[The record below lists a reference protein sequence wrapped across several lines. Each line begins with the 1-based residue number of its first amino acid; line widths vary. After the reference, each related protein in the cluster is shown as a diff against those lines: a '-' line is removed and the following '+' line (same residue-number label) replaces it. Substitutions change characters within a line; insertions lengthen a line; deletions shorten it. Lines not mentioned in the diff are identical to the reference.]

1 MGSDAPPDQPVC
13 PLILVRPEQA
23 KNNANMKN
31 IRARILMLAVGPAVT
46 AASALGQSADGLDRT
61 VLPIREPH
69 YPTSTVLDA
78 RDAKPPPRFEVKAP
92 KGAPN
97 VVVVLLDDIGFGQSS
112 AFGGPCKMP
121 TLDKLAEDGLRLN
134 NFHTTALC
142 SPTRTA
148 LLTGRNH
155 HVNNAGSIME
165 LATAFPG
172 YTGIRPQSVATLPEM
187 LRLNGYST
195 AAFGKYHETP
205 PWEVSVSGPF
215 DRWPTHS
222 GFDKFYGFIG
232 GETNQWAPAIFDG
245 TIRVEPPHDPSYH
258 FTVDMTNQ
266 AIAWMQ
272 AQHSLTP
279 DKPFFVYFAPGA
291 VHAPHHVPKEY
302 IDRYNG
308 KFAQGWDVLREEVFA
323 RQKQMGVI
331 PANAQLTK
339 RPNEIPS
346 WDSQTPDQKK
356 LEARQ
361 METFAGF
368 CEHTDEQI
376 GRLVEA
382 LRAMGSFDN
391 TLFFYIV
398 GDNGASA
405 EGGPEG
411 AYNEMMALNGI
422 INTAAINMPHL
433 AEWGGPKT
441 FPHYAIGWAWAGD
454 TPFPWTKQ
462 IASHYGGTTNGVVI
476 HWPARIKARGEI
488 RSQFTHVNDIA
499 PTVLEA
505 VGLPFPKSVNG
516 TAQRPFDG
524 TSMIYAFN
532 NPKAPET
539 HTTQYFEIFGNRGI
553 YHDGWIACTRH
564 SIPWLMVQNP
574 PLSKDVW
581 ELYHV
586 AEDFSEA
593 NDLAAQ
599 NPAKLKELQ
608 KLFMKEAEKNHVL
621 PIDDRRSER
630 FDAAIAGRPDLMGNR
645 TSLTV
650 YQDMSGIAE
659 NAFINVKNRS
669 YTITAPV
676 ELNDANTNGVII
688 AQAGAFG
695 GWVLYM
701 KDGRIHHEYNY
712 FGVERTNIAGPA
724 ALSAGKHEIKYEFV
738 SDSPKPG
745 AGGKCSLYVDGQ
757 QVATGRIPKTQPFA
771 FSADEGV
778 DVGADHETMVSNDY
792 QAGKNKFTGKIVS
805 VTIDVK
811 PSNLSAT
818 DKKSVED
825 AEEVAETIED

>member
-1 MGSDAPPDQPVC
+1 MKSKIV
-13 PLILVRPEQA
+13 
-23 KNNANMKN
+23 MKN
-31 IRARILMLAVGPAVT
+31 SVVIHLLVATSSLLPLSLAA
-46 AASALGQSADGLDRT
+46 QKIDRT
-61 VLPIREPH
+61 ILPVPDP
-69 YPTSTVLDA
+69 PTPTITELDA
-78 RDAKPPPRFEVKAP
+78 RNAKAPPRFEVKAP

-97 VVVVLLDDIGFGQSS
+97 VVVVLLDDMGFGQSS
-112 AFGGPCKMP
+112 AFGGPCHMP
-121 TLDKLAEDGLRLN
+121 NLEKLAENGLRLN

-155 HVNNAGSIME
+155 HVNNAGAIME

-172 YTGIRPQSVATLPEM
+172 NTGIRPQSVAPVAEM

-205 PWEVSVSGPF
+205 PWEVSVSGPL
-215 DRWPTHS
+215 DRWPTQS

-245 TIRVEPPHDPSYH
+245 TIRVEPAHDPGYH

-279 DKPFFVYFAPGA
+279 DKPFFIYFATGA
-291 VHAPHHVPKEY
+291 LHAPHHVPKEY
-302 IDRYNG
+302 IERYKG
-308 KFAQGWDVLREEVFA
+308 KFDQGWDALNAETFA

-331 PANAQLTK
+331 PASAQLTK
-339 RPNEIPS
+339 RPKEIPS

-368 CEHTDEQI
+368 AEHTDEHV
-376 GRLVEA
+376 GRLVDA
-382 LRAMGSFDN
+382 LQEMGVLDN
-391 TLFFYIV
+391 TLFIYIV

-411 AYNEMMALNGI
+411 TYNEMMALNGI
-422 INTAAINMPHL
+422 IGTASQMMSHIDD
-433 AEWGGPKT
+433 WGSPNT

-454 TPFPWTKQ
+454 TPFQWTKQ

-476 HWPARIKARGEI
+476 HWPARIKARGEV
-488 RSQFTHVNDIA
+488 RSQFTHVTDIA

-516 TAQRPFDG
+516 TVQRPFDG
-524 TSMIYAFN
+524 TSMLYTFD
-532 NPKAPET
+532 NPKAKET
-539 HTTQYFEIFGNRGI
+539 HTTQYFEMFGNRGI

-564 SIPWLMVQNP
+564 SIPWLMVP
-574 PLSKDVW
+574 LPSLSKDTW

-593 NDLAAQ
+593 HDLATQ
-599 NPAKLKELQ
+599 NPGKLKELQ
-608 KLFMKEAEKNHVL
+608 DLFTKEAIKNHVL

-630 FDAAIAGRPDLMGNR
+630 FNAAIAGRPDLMGDR

-650 YQDMSGIAE
+650 YPGMTGMTE

-676 ELNDANTNGVII
+676 ELKDASTNGVII

-701 KDGRIHHEYNY
+701 KDGKLHHEYNY
-712 FGVERTNIAGPA
+712 FGVERTNIGGQT
-724 ALSAGKHEIKYEFV
+724 ALPAGKHEIKYDFV
-738 SDSPKPG
+738 IDAPKPG
-745 AGGKCSLYVDGQ
+745 SGGKCALYVDGQ
-757 QVATGRIPKTQPFA
+757 KVAEGHIPKTQPYA
-771 FSADEGV
+771 FSADEGT
-778 DVGADHETMVSNDY
+778 DVGIDGETAVSNDY
-792 QAGKNKFTGKIVS
+792 KQGDNKFSGKIIK
-805 VTIDVK
+805 VTIDTK
-811 PSNLSAT
+811 PSNLSAV
-818 DKKSVED
+818 DKKTVET
-825 AEEVAETIED
+825 AEEVAATIED